1 MNIPQKQDNIIEY
14 LLYTW
19 LMEDASRA
27 DHANT
32 ENFQKK
38 EHIQPGKE
46 ILVELTSLHARLLKN
61 EAETIYIEEYYKTL
75 PHIVA
80 LRAKSVEKDIS
91 EIETCVTALYGFL
104 LLKLQKKEI
113 SQDTQFAIS
122 QITKMLALLS
132 DKYKSVLSTDDAG
145 NADSR

>member
-19 LMEDASRA
+19 LMEDAAQA
-27 DHANT
+27 DNPDFDTQEQEHLQAN
-32 ENFQKK
+32 KK
-38 EHIQPGKE
+38 
-46 ILVELTSLHARLLKN
+46 ILAKLADLHAHLLKN
-61 EAETIYIEEYYKTL
+61 EAETTYIEEYYKTL

-80 LRAKSVEKDIS
+80 LRAKSGQKDIS
-91 EIETCVTALYGFL
+91 EVETCVTALYGYL

-113 SQDTQFAIS
+113 SQDTQVAIN

-132 DKYKSVLSTDDAG
+132 DKYKSL
-145 NADSR
+145 